1 MKKIK
6 SLCLISILAFLLT
19 GCVKFNANMDI
30 KKDKSMDFS
39 IIYAMDTSVFGE
51 MEALDAD
58 AKKELEE
65 QGFTIT
71 EYSKDSMQGYT
82 LTKKIK
88 NIDEVSSS
96 EDVQYDLSGILNTD
110 TDEEKSYIFKVKK
123 GIFKNTY
130 TAKFEFDS
138 ADSNLNTTTDTD
150 ETEDTEDDFDWYDT
164 DEDESDF
171 STDTEEDYDW
181 SFDTEDEDEEENNT
195 TPNFGNLDFS
205 SMMSNM
211 DLSFNVTL
219 PYAAKS
225 NNATNVNNDNKSLSW
240 TLSSQ
245 GESEIAFEFELYNM
259 MSIYIIFGAV
269 VLAIIVVIVLII
281 LNKKKNN
288 KDSFSQTDT
297 NVDTIEQQPMNT
309 AVAQQTNQASIW
321 QTSVQQDQFQQVEN
335 SATNQTDYMANSSQ
349 ILEQPTEI
357 PVQPV
362 ENNVINQ
369 NNYVPN
375 GSQIPSQQEVLG
387 QNMVNSTV
395 DQVNYAQSGMQN
407 NVVQPNLTQTEQNVQ
422 TQPPL
427 QPNNINHLEQ
437 TVNQANNYTNEQ
449 NSNNINNND
458 FKW

>member
-6 SLCLISILAFLLT
+6 SLCLISVLAFLLT

-39 IIYAMDTSVFGE
+39 IIYAIDTSVFGE
-51 MEALDAD
+51 MDALEAED
-58 AKKELEE
+58 KKELEE
-65 QGFTIT
+65 QGFTVT

-82 LTKKIK
+82 LTKKVK

-96 EDVQYDLSGILNTD
+96 DDVKYDLSGILNTN
-110 TDEEKSYIFKVKK
+110 EEKSYIFNVKK

-130 TAKFEFDS
+130 TAKFQFDS
-138 ADSNLNTTTDTD
+138 ADSNLNTTTTDTD

-171 STDTEEDYDW
+171 STDTEDDTDW
-181 SFDTEDEDEEENNT
+181 SFDKEENNEEENNST
-195 TPNFGNLDFS
+195 TNDFSNLDFS
-205 SMMSNM
+205 SMMASM

-225 NNATNVNNDNKSLSW
+225 NNATNVNNDGKSLSW
-240 TLSSQ
+240 TLSNQ
-245 GESEIAFEFELYNM
+245 DASEITFEFELYNM
-259 MSIYIIFGAV
+259 MPIYIIFGIV

-288 KDSFSQTDT
+288 KNTFSQVDT
-297 NVDTIEQQPMNT
+297 NIDAIEQQPMNT
-309 AVAQQTNQASIW
+309 TVAQQTNQASIW
-321 QTSVQQDQFQQVEN
+321 QTSVQQDQVQPMEN
-335 SATNQTDYMANSSQ
+335 NVTSPVDYMENSSQ
-349 ILEQPTEI
+349 IIEQNTEI

-369 NNYVPN
+369 NNYVSN
-375 GSQIPSQQEVLG
+375 GSQIPNQQEILG
-387 QNMVNSTV
+387 QNMVNNNV
-395 DQVNYAQSGMQN
+395 DQVNYAPRDMQN

-422 TQPPL
+422 A
-427 QPNNINHLEQ
+427 QPNNINQLEQ
-437 TVNQANNYTNEQ
+437 TVNQPTNYSNEQ
-449 NSNNINNND
+449 NSNNINNNN